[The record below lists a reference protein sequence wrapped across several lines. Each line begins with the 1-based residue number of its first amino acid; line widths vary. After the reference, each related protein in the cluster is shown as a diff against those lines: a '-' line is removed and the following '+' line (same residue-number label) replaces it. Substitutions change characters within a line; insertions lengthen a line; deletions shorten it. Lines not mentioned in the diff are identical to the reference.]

1 MLTLNLLRRAHALPR
16 WLALFN
22 PLCTVAQTG
31 HQDVTVQA
39 KNDVFHLQSTFMH
52 PNEETVVSR
61 DGLRFT
67 SKTNGSP
74 FQGMGYSGET
84 LSCIR
89 CSQHKPRRHGV
100 FRRHPCGLFFICHD
114 CKPPVKN

>member
-1 MLTLNLLRRAHALPR
+1 MLTLNLLRRAQALPR
-16 WLALFN
+16 WLALSD
-22 PLCTVAQTG
+22 PLRPVAQAGHESVTG
-31 HQDVTVQA
+31 QA
-39 KNDVFHLQSTFMH
+39 KNDIFFLQLTFMH